1 MKKIDK
7 FGWIFIILTSIFEI
21 IIFYYDLLE
30 IKNETDIL
38 LKLFGIVLV
47 TFYSLLS
54 SFIVVGTIGILL
66 LIFGYIKN
74 ILNKF

>member
-54 SFIVVGTIGILL
+54 SLIVVGAIGILL
-66 LIFGYIKN
+66 LIFDYIKN

>member
-54 SFIVVGTIGILL
+54 SFIVVGAIGILL

>member
-7 FGWIFIILTSIFEI
+7 FGWIFIILTSLFEI

-54 SFIVVGTIGILL
+54 SLIVVGAIGILL

>member
-54 SFIVVGTIGILL
+54 SLIVVGAIGILL

>member
-7 FGWIFIILTSIFEI
+7 FGWIFIILTSLFEI

-54 SFIVVGTIGILL
+54 SLIVVGAIGILL
-66 LIFGYIKN
+66 LIFDYIKN